1 MKLTCHFNN
10 TVEMVAENNP
20 FLADLDPKVL
30 QKCKALL
37 KLDDRLYVLK

>member
-1 MKLTCHFNN
+1 
-10 TVEMVAENNP
+10 MVAENNP

-37 KLDDRLYVLK
+37 KLDDRLYVLKWKPKYV